1 MHSHVDQDFFH
12 QRGFGV
18 PIGFGKNPVLIVIDL
33 TKAFT
38 NPGSLLGSDLSAQI
52 EASNQLLDSAHA
64 KGIPV
69 IHTAVRYDDPQLQDA
84 GIWAIKQKGSATLAA
99 SGDGHEFDPRLHLH
113 ETDGVLYKKYASC
126 FFGTDLLSRLT
137 NLRADTVLLA
147 GTSTSGC
154 VRATAVDACQYGFRP
169 MVIEEAVGDRSA
181 AAHHQSLFDLNAK
194 YADVV
199 SLEATLAYLRGI

>member
-1 MHSHVDQDFFH
+1 MHSHTDQDFFQ

-18 PIGFGKNPVLIVIDL
+18 PIGFGERPVLIIIDL

-38 NPGSLLGSDLSAQI
+38 NPELPLGSDLSAQI
-52 EASNQLLDSAHA
+52 EASNQLLDVAHA
-64 KGIPV
+64 NDIPV
-69 IHTAVRYDDPQLQDA
+69 IHTAVRYDDPQLRDA
-84 GIWAIKQKGSATLAA
+84 GIWAIKQKGSATLSA
-99 SGDGHEFDPRLHLH
+99 SGDGHEFDPRLHLG

-137 NLRADTVLLA
+137 NLRADTVLLT

-199 SLEATLAYLRGI
+199 SLEATLDYLRSV

>member
-64 KGIPV
+64 NGIPV
-69 IHTAVRYDDPQLQDA
+69 IHTAVRYDDPQLRDA

-199 SLEATLAYLRGI
+199 SLEATLAYLRAI